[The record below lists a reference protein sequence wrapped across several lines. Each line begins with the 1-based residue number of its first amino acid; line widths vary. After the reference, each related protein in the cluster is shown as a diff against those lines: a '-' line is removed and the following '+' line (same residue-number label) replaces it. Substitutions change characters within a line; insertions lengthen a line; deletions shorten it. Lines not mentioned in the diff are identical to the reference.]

1 MRMTPL
7 PARNQDVDY
16 ATIDKLKAEVENNK
30 KNQGLMDN
38 LPNLTHFLFEQHK
51 IGDYLPVRMLVGK
64 VYHDVAVQPPAH
76 RHYDAVKKVSILCD
90 MWAQLKFV
98 EGSSKSPSLE
108 FVHGKPVDGV
118 VNNKESAELYKKEA
132 QKSMVYH
139 ELLTES
145 KKGGAKLEKLFFW
158 FHDKEHQLRALI
170 KYGYILAAESSD
182 VSLDD
187 HLITIND
194 TFVAQLRT
202 VCQRLGKN
210 SLKKLEDQEGG
221 TPPPVYVARN
231 GRKTIASSWA
241 AEYAKETGVHHLDDL
256 TKEERE
262 NIDGLA
268 EVVTP
273 VATPDPKRKRTRAR
287 RDIDGDESMGGSDI
301 GDYDGQPASHMVD
314 AMVDVQET
322 RSNEQGS
329 HAVKHTRNKRM
340 RRCITTSSDDENSL
354 FIPEHHSSDAILL
367 EASHPVDTIEQSP
380 PAEDHL
386 LPFDADVMD
395 VDADGLGILPDAA
408 APNSALAKV
417 AHSSCGAQD
426 RIYVQHQEPV
436 CRSTES
442 TKPVADPQQRL
453 KWEVKVRL
461 TSPFD
466 DDEVPQPR
474 SRKTSKQR
482 KAKKDTASPLSLSN
496 KDIAA
501 RIDILDLK
509 RSELSGRV
517 EKRHR
522 KNARDNSKIL
532 QYSDEVFRY
541 ARMLLERQGHAGPE
555 VENRGR
561 EAVRKE

>member
-1 MRMTPL
+1 
-7 PARNQDVDY
+7 
-16 ATIDKLKAEVENNK
+16 
-30 KNQGLMDN
+30 
-38 LPNLTHFLFEQHK
+38 
-51 IGDYLPVRMLVGK
+51 
-64 VYHDVAVQPPAH
+64 
-76 RHYDAVKKVSILCD
+76 
-90 MWAQLKFV
+90 
-98 EGSSKSPSLE
+98 
-108 FVHGKPVDGV
+108 
-118 VNNKESAELYKKEA
+118 
-132 QKSMVYH
+132 MVYH
-139 ELLTES
+139 ELLTEL

-221 TPPPVYVARN
+221 TSPPVYVARN

-273 VATPDPKRKRTRAR
+273 VATPDPKRKRIRAR

-301 GDYDGQPASHMVD
+301 GDYDGQPVSHTVD
-314 AMVDVQET
+314 SMVDVQET
-322 RSNEQGS
+322 GSNESGS

-340 RRCITTSSDDENSL
+340 RRCITTSSDDEDSL
-354 FIPEHHSSDAILL
+354 FIPDHHTSVAFPS
-367 EASHPVDTIEQSP
+367 EASHPVDTIEQSQ
-380 PAEDHL
+380 PAENHL

-395 VDADGLGILPDAA
+395 VDVDDLDNLPDAA
-408 APNSALAKV
+408 APDSALAK
-417 AHSSCGAQD
+417 AAPYSCGAQD
-426 RIYVQHQEPV
+426 QIHVQPQEP
-436 CRSTES
+436 STES
-442 TKPVADPQQRL
+442 AKPVADPQKRL

-461 TSPFD
+461 TSPFG

-482 KAKKDTASPLSLSN
+482 KVKKGAASPLSLSN

-517 EKRHR
+517 EKRHS
-522 KNARDNSKIL
+522 KNVRDNSKIL

-541 ARMLLERQGHAGPE
+541 ARMLLERQGHTGSEDGDQGHE
-555 VENRGR
+555 V
-561 EAVRKE
+561 V